1 MKVYIEKAIRPKW
14 WNPIFWVL
22 VVITICVG
30 LAIGCV
36 LSVVGFGAGVLEGS
50 KEFGRTFFIRHPTNN
65 LQEP

>member
-14 WNPIFWVL
+14 WNSIFWVL

-36 LSVVGFGAGVLEGS
+36 WSVVGFGADVLEGS
-50 KEFGRTFFIRHPTNN
+50 KEFGRIVWKH
-65 LQEP
+65 